1 VSENDTFVYQAW
13 VSDLQRDVDQLRE
26 DKRDLIKKV
35 AELQTE
41 IENLFYKINNLIHQ
55 RGDE

>member
-1 VSENDTFVYQAW
+1 MSENDTFVYQAW

-26 DKRDLIKKV
+26 DKRELIKKV
-35 AELQTE
+35 AALETE
-41 IENLFYKINNLIHQ
+41 IANLFYKINNLIHQ